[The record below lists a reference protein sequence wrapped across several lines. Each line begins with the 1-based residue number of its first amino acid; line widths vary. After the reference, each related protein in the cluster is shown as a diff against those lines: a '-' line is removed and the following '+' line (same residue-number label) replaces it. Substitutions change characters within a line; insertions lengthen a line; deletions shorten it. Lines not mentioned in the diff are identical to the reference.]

1 MANTLEPVRFGGVC
15 LSGLRRGV
23 IGVFALALLGT
34 PAGAKSTQ
42 DKSCFARALPTD
54 IRDYGLDDAKL
65 LTGWVFDAAAAH
77 HVSKAGDIVDRRSGL
92 KDVPGFAGATDL
104 GGLRGRY
111 RVMRA
116 PFDLGH
122 GYYGIEF
129 GALTS
134 GNRISNILLV
144 NRLFRLPIVL
154 HQPVGVA
161 TDVATNG
168 AMLFGWQSKSVK
180 DANSAA
186 ATASGDA
193 VALGVPLLTVG
204 QSQAGGVAQL
214 QIAYLTAKVPHRPL
228 LTGFV
233 TLNAAP
239 VDSSVRRLGLS
250 PDTIDG
256 INFVKDLDPGFG
268 PHGLLPN
275 RIGLQVYI
283 HPDGTGSD
291 QPGHQ
296 SAFAA
301 WGHAGEHLLS
311 TFNRVSLGRALASA
325 LHETKELCPADR

>member
-1 MANTLEPVRFGGVC
+1 M
-15 LSGLRRGV
+15 
-23 IGVFALALLGT
+23 IALALLEV
-34 PAGAKSTQ
+34 PAGAKSIP
-42 DKSCFARALPTD
+42 DKSCFARTLSPD
-54 IRDYGLDDAKL
+54 IRDQGLDDAKL

-77 HVSKAGDIVDRRSGL
+77 HVAKPADIVTHHSSL
-92 KDVPGFAGATDL
+92 KEVPGYAGATDL
-104 GGLRGRY
+104 GGLLGRY

-134 GNRISNILLV
+134 DSGISNILLV

-168 AMLFGWQSKSVK
+168 AMLFGWQSESVNN
-180 DANSAA
+180 ASSAA
-186 ATASGDA
+186 VTASDDA
-193 VALGVPLLTVG
+193 AKLGVPLLTVG

-214 QIAYLTAKVPHRPL
+214 QVAYLTAKTPHRPL
-228 LTGFV
+228 IAGFV
-233 TLNAAP
+233 TMNAAH
-239 VDSSVRRLGLS
+239 VDLSVRRLGLS
-250 PDTIDG
+250 PDAVNG

-275 RIGLQVYI
+275 RIGMQVYI

-291 QPGHQ
+291 RPGHQ
-296 SAFAA
+296 TAFAA
-301 WGHAGEHLLS
+301 WEHAGEHLLS
-311 TFNRVSLGRALASA
+311 TFNGVSLGQALANS
-325 LHETKELCPADR
+325 LHDRKKPCAAAPG